1 MGISEHQR
9 TFLENGL
16 LPHALKA
23 SLDSQ
28 FENKARPVFKKA
40 KDEKEGKEFDQK
52 RAKFREALKS
62 ELRDLAKRYSSRDVE
77 DEPHI
82 QNIRDLAGHLR
93 QSYEEVLNEGDLRFG
108 VAQKAVNIYLKY
120 LWCADLDIRPPHC
133 PFDYGIITALT
144 LNAGFEHKWTFA
156 REDDYRE
163 WVRLAKVAAGA
174 KGFKGLRALSEWE
187 LWKWAEIQARE
198 HGRSSK
204 KCTGSV

>member
-1 MGISEHQR
+1 MGISEQQR

-40 KDEKEGKEFDQK
+40 KDEKEGKEFEQK
-52 RAKFREALKS
+52 RAKFRDTLKS
-62 ELRDLAKRYSSRDVE
+62 ELRNLAKGYSSRDVE

-82 QNIRDLAGHLR
+82 KNIRGLAGNLS
-93 QSYEEVLNEGDLRFG
+93 QSYEEVLNEGELRFG
-108 VAQKAVNIYLKY
+108 VAQKAVHIYLKY

-133 PFDYGIITALT
+133 PFDHGIIAALR
-144 LNAGFEHKWTFA
+144 LNVGFEHRWTFA
-156 REDDYRE
+156 HDDDYRE
-163 WVRLAKVAAGA
+163 WVRLAKVAAEA

-187 LWKWAEIQARE
+187 LWMWAEIQARE
-198 HGRSSK
+198 QRRLNK
-204 KCTGSV
+204 